1 MESKKLT
8 GVDTNVLVRL
18 IMRDDEAQH
27 LLAYN
32 FFTEIELNKSKVTIN
47 SVVLTELS
55 FLLLRTYKLPKN
67 TFIDILFSLC
77 QKSFIVIDN
86 EIAVLKTLEVYKTL
100 NVDFHDLLI
109 SNINSAKGVNFTI
122 SFDKKA
128 SSRITD
134 FKLLK

>member
-8 GVDTNVLVRL
+8 GVDTNVLIRL

-27 LLAYN
+27 LLATN
-32 FFTEIELNKSKVTIN
+32 FFTVIELNKSKATIN
-47 SVVLTELS
+47 LIVLTELS
-55 FLLLRTYKLPKN
+55 FLLLRTYQIPK
-67 TFIDILFSLC
+67 TIFIDILFSLC
-77 QKSFIVIDN
+77 QKSFIVIDS
-86 EIAVLKTLEVYKTL
+86 EVAVLKTLEVYKTL

-109 SNINSAKGVNFTI
+109 ANINSEKGVNFTV